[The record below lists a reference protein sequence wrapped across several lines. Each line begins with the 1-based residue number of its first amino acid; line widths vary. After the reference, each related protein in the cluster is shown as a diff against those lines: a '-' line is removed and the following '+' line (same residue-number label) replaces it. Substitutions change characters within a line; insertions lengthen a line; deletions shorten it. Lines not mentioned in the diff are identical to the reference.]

1 MEQLSSQAAAAPFP
15 SHGPQA
21 NSNGDAAQAAA
32 AVTATAALS
41 QDHVPTPNATNSRK
55 RRATGAPG
63 SRGVANLT
71 PDQLAKKRAND
82 REAQR
87 AIRERTR
94 NTIDSLE
101 QRIREF
107 ESQQPFQD
115 LQRVV
120 QERDRALA
128 ECEELRRRLGAVAGI
143 AGAASVPPPP
153 PQQPHP
159 SLNGTFTFDG
169 LIDCTSLLT
178 DDVIELAALTA
189 QQRPLPSL
197 SALGQQ
203 SFPQG
208 QGQHY
213 SEQPQQNLHPELRSP
228 GADSAIQTPPTGS
241 LAYQNGDGTGRNND
255 HTTHQHYSQS
265 PTGTRYGQQR
275 LPSPQQHQH
284 ANNGDRLGLSFRLD
298 GTQHSQHS
306 SMSPVGSSIPAQDSE
321 EPPVYAR
328 ITNQGPPSCPLDSL
342 LIDAFR
348 SRQKMMQDG
357 ASMREAIG
365 PDYPA
370 FVSMVEP
377 GEGQQ
382 RPPCHQVSA
391 LLIDILSKFPDVE
404 QLPEK
409 VAVLYIMFLVLRW
422 LICPCEK
429 CYERLPEWCRPTAV
443 QLEKSHI
450 AWADYLP
457 WYESLLR
464 AEFTI
469 RVTDIISG
477 HTCVH
482 SSRSKN
488 ARSSLK
494 TFLSHTRPHYHS
506 IGRFPRTACLSGRRE
521 AMATVSILIRHL
533 SIIYGTCTIGA
544 WEHVS
549 LRRSLT
555 LWIAPCESRMRRMH
569 PR

>member
-1 MEQLSSQAAAAPFP
+1 MEQPQSQAAPFP

-41 QDHVPTPNATNSRK
+41 QEHIPTPNATNSRK
-55 RRATGAPG
+55 RRATGTPG

-71 PDQLAKKRAND
+71 PEQLMKKRAND

-94 NTIDSLE
+94 NTIEGLE
-101 QRIREF
+101 QRIREL

-143 AGAASVPPPP
+143 AGAASVAPPPP
-153 PQQPHP
+153 PQQHP
-159 SLNGTFTFDG
+159 SLNGTFTFDE
-169 LIDCTSLLT
+169 LIDCSSLLT
-178 DDVIELAALTA
+178 DDDIELAALTA
-189 QQRPLPSL
+189 QQSPLPSL

-203 SFPQG
+203 SFSQG

-213 SEQPQQNLHPELRSP
+213 SEQQPQQNLHPQLRSP
-228 GADSAIQTPPTGS
+228 GADSASQTPPPGS
-241 LAYQNGDGTGRNND
+241 LSGPVYQNGDSTRRNNE
-255 HTTHQHYSQS
+255 HTASQQYSQS
-265 PTGTRYGQQR
+265 PPGTRYEQQK
-275 LPSPQQHQH
+275 PASPQQQH
-284 ANNGDRLGLSFRLD
+284 ANNGDRLGLSFLLD

-306 SMSPVGSSIPAQDSE
+306 SASPGGSSIPAQDST
-321 EPPVYAR
+321 EPPAYAR
-328 ITNQGPPSCPLDSL
+328 ITNQGPASCPLDSL
-342 LIDAFR
+342 LLEAFR
-348 SRQKMMQDG
+348 SRQKMMQNG
-357 ASMREAIG
+357 ASMSEAIG

-370 FVSMVEP
+370 FASMVHP

-443 QLEKSHI
+443 QLEKSHV

-457 WYESLLR
+457 WYESLLQ
-464 AEFTI
+464 AELF
-469 RVTDIISG
+469 DSW
-477 HTCVH
+477 
-482 SSRSKN
+482 
-488 ARSSLK
+488 
-494 TFLSHTRPHYHS
+494 Y
-506 IGRFPRTACLSGRRE
+506 
-521 AMATVSILIRHL
+521 
-533 SIIYGTCTIGA
+533 
-544 WEHVS
+544 
-549 LRRSLT
+549 
-555 LWIAPCESRMRRMH
+555 
-569 PR
+569 